1 MTFRRYSMLSGWGAG
16 AAFAVPIVMWPN
28 MALGMIRAKSAVPR
42 PMEAYQTD
50 SPAIVIPDSA
60 RWALGMIGG
69 PSDRSGQGISTGHRE
84 LELELSRRLIF

>member
-16 AAFAVPIVMWPN
+16 AAFAVLIVMWPN

-42 PMEAYQTD
+42 LMEAYQTD

-69 PSDRSGQGISTGHRE
+69 PSPAPVKEFPQAIGSWS
-84 LELELSRRLIF
+84 LSCLDD